1 MGTKLYVGN
10 LPYEITEDALRE
22 AFGADGRQVREVS
35 IITDRMTGKPRGF
48 AFVQMGSDADAQSAI
63 EALNGRELSGRTL
76 KVSEAH
82 ERAPGG
88 GGGGGR
94 GRAPHGRSGGRGQR
108 W

>member
-1 MGTKLYVGN
+1 MGSKLYVGN

-48 AFVQMGSDADAQSAI
+48 AFIQMGSDADAQSAI

-88 GGGGGR
+88 SGAR
-94 GRAPHGRSGGRGQR
+94 GRAPQGRGGSRGQR

>member
-10 LPYEITEDALRE
+10 LPYETSEEALRE

-63 EALNGRELSGRTL
+63 EALNGRELNGRTL

-88 GGGGGR
+88 GGGGR
-94 GRAPHGRSGGRGQR
+94 GRAPHHSRGGGRGQR